1 MRSSAPAGAVRL
13 TPSAKTL
20 FKMLKEKK
28 ELQKLPAVVSTHS
41 SSGVINPPP
50 TRVLV
55 KPLFPQDFCWLISVL
70 GDSEF
75 KSFPFAVRGNG
86 VEQR

>member
-1 MRSSAPAGAVRL
+1 MRSSARAGAVHL
-13 TPSAKTL
+13 IPSAKTL